1 MAFKKALAQ
10 RLLNMTKVSS
20 QTFTKC
26 RISSSSVQGRIPQ
39 SATTPDIAPEPGEN
53 VTFRRFLHE
62 RADFQT
68 TFSPKLGENLVHK
81 LKEMDIARNRIRLDG
96 LSPPA
101 MSDSTVAVTADDA
114 RKLLKVAQLELVKSK
129 LRTIR
134 NSCIPYTEFLRICQE
149 NCSNPDQ
156 AKRMAKMLDDS
167 AAVVILGD
175 NVFLRPEQVNTYFPV
190 SFFFFFQYF
199 SLMVNSVPYFLS
211 LWLVLLGFL
220 QSVMVEIKLRFH
232 FHSIY
237 RIQYT
242 FFSLFF
248 WIEPKLIRFY
258 GYFFCF
264 FHRKLKRN
272 FVVSPDLKRV
282 KGSTFE
288 MVN

>member
-190 SFFFFFQYF
+190 SFFFFFNI
-199 SLMVNSVPYFLS
+199 SL
-211 LWLVLLGFL
+211 LWLILFP
-220 QSVMVEIKLRFH
+220 
-232 FHSIY
+232 
-237 RIQYT
+237 T
-242 FFSLFF
+242 FYLFGLFF
-248 WIEPKLIRFY
+248 WGFY
-258 GYFFCF
+258 RVLWSRSNLGFTFIQFTGFSTHFSPSFF
-264 FHRKLKRN
+264 
-272 FVVSPDLKRV
+272 
-282 KGSTFE
+282 G
-288 MVN
+288 